1 MRHSSYTASVLA
13 AAAIGLLA
21 SAANAQQFQ
30 ARLSGFNELGSLTSE
45 TGAILSNGQGTLDVV
60 LNRNASTATYT
71 LSYSGLS
78 TPVTQAHIHFGKV
91 HVPGGIFVFLCTNL
105 GNGPAGTPACPSTG
119 GTVTGTIMAASVLAV
134 PGQNIQ
140 AGDFNEVIDILTSNT
155 AYANV
160 HTSKFPAG
168 EIRGQVRPSGEARM
182 SSKRRCCR
190 EREPAVIN
198 RLAGLC

>member
-13 AAAIGLLA
+13 AATIGLLA

-30 ARLSGFNELGSLTSE
+30 ARLSGFNELGALNSE
-45 TGAILSNGQGTLDVV
+45 TGAILSNGQGTLDLV

-71 LSYSGLS
+71 LTYSSLS

-119 GTVTGTIMAASVLAV
+119 GTVTGTITAASVLAV
-134 PGQNIQ
+134 PGQNIL

-160 HTSKFPAG
+160 HTMKFPAG
-168 EIRGQVRPSGEARM
+168 EIRGQVRPGGED
-182 SSKRRCCR
+182 
-190 EREPAVIN
+190 EQ
-198 RLAGLC
+198 